1 MSIDKLDIFTI
12 LTEILLL
19 GLYWQQ
25 TDNETNSELSDGF
38 RDCRT
43 GGKNICEALVL
54 KFSLTKIIQQ
64 VAFFFN
70 SNASKPYAVH
80 SYLKRTG

>member
-12 LTEILLL
+12 LTEMLLL

-25 TDNETNSELSDGF
+25 TDNETAGPGAK
-38 RDCRT
+38 T
-43 GGKNICEALVL
+43 ICEALVL